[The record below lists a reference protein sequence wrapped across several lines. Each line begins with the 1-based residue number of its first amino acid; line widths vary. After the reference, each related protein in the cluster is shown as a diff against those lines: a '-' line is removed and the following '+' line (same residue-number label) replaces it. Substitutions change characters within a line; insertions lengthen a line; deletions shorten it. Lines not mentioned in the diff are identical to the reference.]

1 MKNFIKGF
9 IIGIGKVIP
18 GVSGA
23 ILAIIMGIYDK
34 ALFYI
39 NNFKNNKKEAIRF
52 LLPIGVGII
61 LAIILFSK
69 IIDYALTKYY
79 LITMLFFVGLVVGGI
94 PFVYNKVEKKDYFIV
109 VVSFMVFF
117 VVSITNVSNN
127 YIVSNNFVD
136 AIIFVISGFIEAI
149 GTVVPGISSTA
160 LLLIMGTY
168 DTIISSIGN
177 LTDFSLFI
185 FNLKIL
191 IPYGIGVVIGIILIV
206 RLVNF
211 LFDRY
216 NNKMYAFIFGV
227 LLSSIVL
234 LIIKTFNTEFVVVEL
249 VVGIFMMFF
258 GILIS
263 SLLETLELN
272 ILTSSAVLEFAKTAA
287 VILIEPSKVISS
299 R

>member
-69 IIDYALTKYY
+69 VIDYALTKYY

-94 PFVYNKVEKKDYFIV
+94 PFVYNKVEKKDFFIV
-109 VVSFMVFF
+109 VVSFIVFF
-117 VVSITNVSNN
+117 VISITNISNN
-127 YIVSNNFVD
+127 YVVSNNFVD

-263 SLLETLELN
+263 SLLG
-272 ILTSSAVLEFAKTAA
+272 K
-287 VILIEPSKVISS
+287 K
-299 R
+299 